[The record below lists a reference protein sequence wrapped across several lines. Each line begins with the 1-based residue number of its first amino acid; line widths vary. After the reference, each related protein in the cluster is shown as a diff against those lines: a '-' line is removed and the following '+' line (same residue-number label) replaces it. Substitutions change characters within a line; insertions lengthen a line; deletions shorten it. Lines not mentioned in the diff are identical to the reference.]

1 MWAWDHMACQVAEI
15 QNEGASKATSAHAK
29 FLVEQRK
36 AETLETRLVET
47 DPWQEG
53 FMSPSESGLKPIH
66 FDF

>member
-1 MWAWDHMACQVAEI
+1 MACQVAKI
-15 QNEGASKATSAHAK
+15 QNEGASKATLARAK

-53 FMSPSESGLKPIH
+53 FMSPRVRFGTNS
-66 FDF
+66 F